1 MYRVCKGVK
10 VCYRYDKSDESD
22 EAVVFL
28 HGWGTDMSAF
38 AGAVRAMKNAGK
50 NVLALDFPGF
60 GKSDKPPSD
69 WGVYDYAACTDELIT
84 SLGIKR
90 AVLVGHSFGG
100 RICLILSARSYAEKL
115 VLVSAAGLKPRFNLI
130 KWFKIR
136 WYKLKKRLGIAY
148 PKGGSGDYRALDKS
162 MRSVF
167 VRVVN
172 THLDKTLDS
181 VSQPTLIVW
190 GKSDKETPLYMA
202 KRFRR
207 KIRDSALILLG
218 GGHFAYAYRSEKF
231 HAVLRAFVLGP

>member
-1 MYRVCKGVK
+1 
-10 VCYRYDKSDESD
+10 
-22 EAVVFL
+22 
-28 HGWGTDMSAF
+28 
-38 AGAVRAMKNAGK
+38 
-50 NVLALDFPGF
+50 
-60 GKSDKPPSD
+60 
-69 WGVYDYAACTDELIT
+69 
-84 SLGIKR
+84 
-90 AVLVGHSFGG
+90 
-100 RICLILSARSYAEKL
+100 
-115 VLVSAAGLKPRFNLI
+115 
-130 KWFKIR
+130 
-136 WYKLKKRLGIAY
+136 
-148 PKGGSGDYRALDKS
+148 